1 MHACNWYT
9 ARTYCLVRWV
19 SREYF
24 LSLYVLKHSDSGGVW
39 NPRNSFK
46 NLPSELVESNRLQ
59 WGMDMLWINNRH
71 DRCQPH
77 AAASHRPFLFISR
90 PQFEARI
97 AQSLRHNLVQLSSS
111 EIHACSCPNGAVVL
125 SSKPDFSSYS
135 PAELQQMTY
144 FYKKTRFGLSV
155 STEIKKVKPNF
166 AKPEVLPK
174 ESHYRHWQ
182 KHEMMFA
189 KDNRERAHICP
200 LDIMQYC
207 DGF

>member
-1 MHACNWYT
+1 M
-9 ARTYCLVRWV
+9 RWV

-46 NLPSELVESNRLQ
+46 NLLSELVESNRL
-59 WGMDMLWINNRH
+59 
-71 DRCQPH
+71 
-77 AAASHRPFLFISR
+77 HRPVLFISR

-174 ESHYRHWQ
+174 ESHYRH
-182 KHEMMFA
+182 
-189 KDNRERAHICP
+189 
-200 LDIMQYC
+200 
-207 DGF
+207 